1 MHKPDPVKHYLDQL
15 EKTIAKISRDD
26 IWSVIQELMVAWRKQ
41 KQIFLLGNGGSSATA
56 SHMAND
62 LNKLTIVEGRPR
74 FKAIALSDNVP
85 LMTAWAND
93 TDYKN
98 IFMEQML
105 NFLQPEDVVI
115 GISCSGNSGN
125 VLRAFEAAKSFGAV
139 TIAFTGDTGGRLKN
153 LADHCILI
161 PSPHIGHQEDGHM
174 ILDHVI
180 ANTLKELIEAEPI
193 SAS

>member
-26 IWSVIQELMVAWRKQ
+26 IWTVIQELMVAWRKQ
-41 KQIFLLGNGGSSATA
+41 KQIFLMGNGGSSATA

>member
-1 MHKPDPVKHYLDQL
+1 MHKPDPVQNYLDQL
-15 EKTIAKISRDD
+15 EKTIAQISREDV
-26 IWSVIQELMVAWRKQ
+26 WSIIQELMVAWRKQ

-62 LNKLTIVEGRPR
+62 LNKLTIIDGKPR
-74 FKAIALSDNVP
+74 FRAMALSDNIP

-98 IFMEQML
+98 IFVEQML
-105 NFLQPEDVVI
+105 NFIQTGDVVI

-125 VLRAFEAAKSFGAV
+125 VLKAFEVAKSFSAV
-139 TIAFTGDTGGRLKN
+139 TIAFTGDTGGRLKEI
-153 LADHCILI
+153 ADYCIFI

-180 ANTLKELIEAEPI
+180 ANTLKELIEAEP
-193 SAS
+193 